1 MIGQL
6 RSRLGLYEP
15 EESSDEHGGVKTT
28 WVFKRLL
35 WAAVEPRQISQ
46 LRENGRLAVTQN
58 YRVTI
63 RYRSGFPERAR
74 LIWGERILRVI
85 TASDPDTR
93 GERLHL
99 MCEEEQQ

>member
-6 RSRLGLYEP
+6 RTRLGLYAPVETP
-15 EESSDEHGGVKTT
+15 DDQGGAKVT
-28 WVFKRLL
+28 WAFQRLL
-35 WAAVEPRQISQ
+35 WGAIQPRS
-46 LRENGRLAVTQN
+46 LTETRENGRLAVTQS

-63 RYRSGFPERAR
+63 RYRPDFPERAR
-74 LIWGERILRVI
+74 LMWGQRILRVI
-85 TASDPDTR
+85 AVSDPDTR

>member
-6 RSRLGLYEP
+6 RTRLGLYAPVETP
-15 EESSDEHGGVKTT
+15 DEHGGAKVT
-28 WVFKRLL
+28 WAFQRLL
-35 WAAVEPRQISQ
+35 WGAVQPRS
-46 LRENGRLAVTQN
+46 LTETRENGRLAVTQS

-63 RYRSGFPERAR
+63 RYRTDVPERAR
-74 LIWGERILRVI
+74 LVWGQRILRVI
-85 TASDPDTR
+85 AVSDPDTR